1 MKITTYII
9 SIIALLI
16 LIFNISKI
24 NFEAPL
30 EGDSHTAVVTSIAAG
45 CAILLVSTIR
55 ISLKIRDMIK
65 KIQSL
70 DIKK

>member
-9 SIIALLI
+9 SIIALVI

-30 EGDSHTAVVTSIAAG
+30 EGDSYTAVVTSIAAG
-45 CAILLVSTIR
+45 CAILIATLIR
-55 ISLKIRDMIK
+55 VVKRIELLTK
-65 KIQSL
+65 K
-70 DIKK
+70 

>member
-1 MKITTYII
+1 MKITSYII

-45 CAILLVSTIR
+45 CAILIAKLIR
-55 ISLKIRDMIK
+55 IVKRIELLTK
-65 KIQSL
+65 K
-70 DIKK
+70 

>member
-45 CAILLVSTIR
+45 CTILVATLIR
-55 ISLKIRDMIK
+55 IVK
-65 KIQSL
+65 KIEL
-70 DIKK
+70 LTKK